1 MALLAPSRAA
11 LQRMINLCS
20 DFCQIN
26 CLSFN
31 AKKSKVMIFG
41 KTSTDS
47 VVPLV
52 LGGSTIDYV
61 DEWKYLGTTIK
72 SGRSLGFNARP
83 DIASFFRACNSVIHS
98 LPGAHEHTLVMLL
111 YSNCVLILTYTCA
124 VKEYSASHISNCNTA
139 INKVNEVTVRH
150 IQSHSRQILE
160 ILSIS
165 SQPNCFLCSHS
176 SLCLKYFILV
186 VIRC

>member
-1 MALLAPSRAA
+1 
-11 LQRMINLCS
+11 
-20 DFCQIN
+20 
-26 CLSFN
+26 
-31 AKKSKVMIFG
+31 MIFG
-41 KTSTDS
+41 KSSTDS

-111 YSNCVLILTYTCA
+111 YSNCVPILTYACA
-124 VKEYSASHISNCNTA
+124 VKEYSASDMSNCNTA
-139 INKVNEVTVRH
+139 INNALRKVFGFSRWESIRTLREIFGMKSLYDIFKVTQDKFLRSCL
-150 IQSHSRQILE
+150 SHHNQIVSFVATH
-160 ILSIS
+160 LSA
-165 SQPNCFLCSHS
+165 
-176 SLCLKYFILV
+176 
-186 VIRC
+186 